1 LISGGKSSPVLLLK
15 KTSLFSSGNTRWTEC
30 GSSLNWLVDASGLEV
45 TLGVALFF
53 PFRDSEDNM
62 DDVLLCFL
70 GYYWDRFPSIALLDC
85 WDRFPSTIV
94 MVLALVYFAEVSSA
108 QGVLSFF
115 WVNKLVS
122 QFDRFGFWVSF

>member
-1 LISGGKSSPVLLLK
+1 MISGGKLSPALLLK
-15 KTSLFSSGNTRWTEC
+15 KTSLFSSRNTRWIEC

-70 GYYWDRFPSIALLDC
+70 GYYWDGFPSIVLLDFVGIDFRQQSL
-85 WDRFPSTIV
+85 WYLHRYTLQKYR
-94 MVLALVYFAEVSSA
+94 VLKACFLSS
-108 QGVLSFF
+108 G
-115 WVNKLVS
+115 
-122 QFDRFGFWVSF
+122 